1 MNNDLKKYIENNVF
15 PEYEKNDSGHGIEHI
30 KYVIERCFKF
40 AEQFDDINS
49 DMLYTMAAYHDIGH
63 HIKKKNHEIISAEFF
78 YCNDDMKRFF
88 NENQRIIIK
97 EGIEDHRA
105 SAEHSPRSVYGKI
118 LSSAD
123 RSTDIN
129 DFLRRTH
136 LYTLRHNPDSS
147 INDMVDRA
155 YKHTSDKYGK
165 NGYSKTFVIDE
176 DYEKFLHKIDEML
189 SDKEKFK
196 KYYIQLNNL

>member
-136 LYTLRHNPDSS
+136 LYTLRQNPDSS